1 MVVVVIVAVCTH
13 SDRAVKPHSV
23 HSMVTVRYHAG
34 GVSRRGRPL
43 RPGRRVDTWRSV
55 KESPAASIPS
65 RGRPPLSRR
74 ASRLQHNLQDHEE
87 SLEPA
92 VGVSPAASPVADDEE
107 VQAGPSNAESD
118 DAGYEHEQQQTQ
130 EPVDLLAAAAATLA
144 GCKKDKQGL
153 LPMWGHKGRRSQGH
167 DVSPLS
173 EEAEFEAARA
183 VAGSGVRVQ
192 GEQSKTETHAE
203 SGGRNL
209 RPRSARRRPRS
220 S

>member
-1 MVVVVIVAVCTH
+1 MVVVVIVAACIH
-13 SDRAVKPHSV
+13 SDRAVNPHSV
-23 HSMVTVRYHAG
+23 HSMVTVIYHAG

-43 RPGRRVDTWRSV
+43 RPGRRVDAWRSV
-55 KESPAASIPS
+55 KESPTASVPS

-87 SLEPA
+87 SPEPA
-92 VGVSPAASPVADDEE
+92 VGVSPAASPEADDEE

-183 VAGSGVRVQ
+183 VAGSSVRMQ

-203 SGGRNL
+203 GRNL
-209 RPRSARRRPRS
+209 RPRTARRPRS